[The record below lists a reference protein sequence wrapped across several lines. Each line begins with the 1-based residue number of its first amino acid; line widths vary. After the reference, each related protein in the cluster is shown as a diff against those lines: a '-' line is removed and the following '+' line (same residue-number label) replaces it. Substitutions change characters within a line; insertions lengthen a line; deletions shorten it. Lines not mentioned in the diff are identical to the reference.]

1 MTAHDT
7 CLWANLENSFGFFLR
22 QGISSVIFRCWCL
35 YKYLY
40 FSNYKLLLF
49 RMTPKDII
57 DKTPGLIRE
66 QLSYYVKMGYVA
78 PRKHTRGKNEYS
90 EFAQK
95 DLLVIQKAFYYIE
108 RFGTKP
114 KTAFEKAREELRQPE
129 LRFE

>member
-1 MTAHDT
+1 
-7 CLWANLENSFGFFLR
+7 
-22 QGISSVIFRCWCL
+22 
-35 YKYLY
+35 
-40 FSNYKLLLF
+40 
-49 RMTPKDII
+49 MTPKDII

-114 KTAFEKAREELRQPE
+114 KTAFEKAREELTQPE